1 MIKKIFFS
9 LCVLSNLTVAAHAAN
24 FSAGGMGFNKKVRC
38 LKEIRQENVV
48 TQSLDYSC
56 GAAGL
61 ATLFHYYLND
71 PIPEVEI
78 INSMLNTIP
87 LDKVIARQ
95 GFSLFD
101 LKKFAQSR
109 GYLVTGYRMDFEY
122 LKSLGKPVLVP
133 IKFKNYRHFVVVKG
147 VFGDRVF
154 IADPAVG
161 NMTMKK
167 EKFMSMWTNGI
178 GFVVERPGQE
188 IKGDYAL
195 KVDQDDI
202 RMTDYRAIKRFFN
215 PFQLRTTIF
224 TNEW

>member
-1 MIKKIFFS
+1 MTIMLI
-9 LCVLSNLTVAAHAAN
+9 AAMPAAAAN
-24 FSAGGMGFNKKVRC
+24 FSAGGLRFNKNVRS

-48 TQSLDYSC
+48 TQSLDFSC

-71 PIPEVEI
+71 PVPEIEI
-78 INSMLNTIP
+78 INSLLNTIP

-109 GYLVTGYRMDFEY
+109 GYKVTGYRMDFAY
-122 LKSLGKPVLVP
+122 LKSIGKPVLVP

-147 VFGDRVF
+147 VSGDRVF

-161 NMTMKK
+161 NMTIKD
-167 EKFMSMWTNGI
+167 EKFKSMWTNGI
-178 GFVVERPGQE
+178 GFVVEHPDRNV
-188 IKGDYAL
+188 KGDYAL
-195 KVDQDDI
+195 KIDAEDV
-202 RMTDYRAIKRFFN
+202 RMADYKSLKRFVS
-215 PFQLRTTIF
+215 PVQLRTTVF

>member
-1 MIKKIFFS
+1 MFKNFFITVCL
-9 LCVLSNLTVAAHAAN
+9 LCALALPANAAS
-24 FSAGGMGFNKKVRC
+24 FSVGGMGFNKKVRS

-48 TQSLDYSC
+48 TQGWDYSC

-61 ATLFHYYLND
+61 ATLFNYYLND
-71 PIPEVEI
+71 PIPEIEI
-78 INSMLNTIP
+78 INSLLNTIP
-87 LDKVIARQ
+87 LEKVMARQ

-109 GYLVTGYRMDFEY
+109 GYKVTGYRMDFEY
-122 LKSLGKPVLVP
+122 LKSIGKPVLVP

-161 NMTMKK
+161 NMTIKD
-167 EKFMSMWTNGI
+167 EKFISMWTNGI
-178 GFVVERPGQE
+178 SFVVEHPDHE
-188 IKGDYAL
+188 IKNDYAL
-195 KVDQDDI
+195 QIEHEDI
-202 RMTDYRAIKRFFN
+202 RMADYRSLKRFVN
-215 PFQLRTTIF
+215 PLQLRTTVF

>member
-1 MIKKIFFS
+1 MIKKIFFI
-9 LCVLSNLTVAAHAAN
+9 LCLFFSLTVAAHATN
-24 FSAGGMGFNKKVRC
+24 FSASGMRFNKKVRC

-61 ATLFHYYLND
+61 ATLFNYYLND
-71 PIPEVEI
+71 PIPEIEI
-78 INSMLNTIP
+78 INSLLNTIP
-87 LDKVIARQ
+87 LEKVVARQ

-101 LKKFAQSR
+101 LKKFAQSK

-188 IKGDYAL
+188 IKNDYAL
-195 KVDQDDI
+195 QVEEEDI
-202 RMTDYRAIKRFFN
+202 RMADYRAIKRFVS

-224 TNEW
+224 TDEW